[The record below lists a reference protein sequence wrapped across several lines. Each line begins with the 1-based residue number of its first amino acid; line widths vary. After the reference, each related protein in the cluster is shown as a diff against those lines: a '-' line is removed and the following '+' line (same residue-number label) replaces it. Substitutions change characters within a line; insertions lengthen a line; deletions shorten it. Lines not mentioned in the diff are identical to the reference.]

1 MAIKMQ
7 NKIDTTFSATSMSD
21 LVFLLLIFFMLT
33 STMVSPNAI
42 NLVLPKSNTD
52 KQLVSKNIEVYIN
65 EDILYFVNPEGSKAQ
80 PIPFEELL
88 PALQDAAAKDNSD
101 MKSIVLRADK
111 SVPVEN
117 VVALMDVLNEMNEA
131 YPEGERYKMVLATEG
146 K

>member
-7 NKIDTTFSATSMSD
+7 NKVDTTFSATSMSD

-42 NLVLPKSNTD
+42 NLILPKSTSD

-65 EDILYFVNPEGSKAQ
+65 ADLQYFVNPEGSAAQ
-80 PIPFEELL
+80 PIAYEDLL
-88 PALQDAAAKDNSD
+88 PALQDAAGKDNSD
-101 MKSIVLRADK
+101 NKSIILRADK

-117 VVALMDVLNEMNEA
+117 VVALMDVLNELNES
-131 YPEGERYKMVLATEG
+131 YPEESRYKMVLATEG

>member
-7 NKIDTTFSATSMSD
+7 NKVDTTFSATSMSD

-42 NLVLPKSNTD
+42 NLVLPKSNSD

-65 EDILYFVNPEGSKAQ
+65 EDLMYFVNPEGSNAQ
-80 PIPFEELL
+80 PIPYEELL
-88 PALQDAAAKDNSD
+88 PALETAAAADNSD
-101 MKSIVLRADK
+101 NKSIILRADK

-117 VVALMDVLNEMNEA
+117 VVALMDVLNQLNES
-131 YPEGERYKMVLATEG
+131 YPEEERYKMVLATEG
-146 K
+146 Q

>member
-1 MAIKMQ
+1 M
-7 NKIDTTFSATSMSD
+7 
-21 LVFLLLIFFMLT
+21 
-33 STMVSPNAI
+33 
-42 NLVLPKSNTD
+42 
-52 KQLVSKNIEVYIN
+52 
-65 EDILYFVNPEGSKAQ
+65 
-80 PIPFEELL
+80 L

>member
-7 NKIDTTFSATSMSD
+7 NRIDATFSATSMSD

-42 NLVLPKSNTD
+42 NLILPKSNSD

-65 EDILYFVNPEGSKAQ
+65 KDLQYFVNPEGSNAQ
-80 PIPFEELL
+80 PVAYEELL
-88 PALQDAAAKDNSD
+88 PALQSVVAQNDAID
-101 MKSIVLRADK
+101 KSIVLRADK

-117 VVALMDVLNEMNEA
+117 VVALMDVLNQLNEGF
-131 YPEGERYKMVLATEG
+131 PETERYKMVLATEG

>member
-42 NLVLPKSNTD
+42 NLVLPKSTAD
-52 KQLVSKNIEVYIN
+52 KQLVTKDVEVYIN
-65 EDILYFVNPEGSKAQ
+65 EDLLYFVNPEGSNAQ
-80 PIPFEELL
+80 PTPYEELL
-88 PALQDAAAKDNSD
+88 PALQNAILQDNSD
-101 MKSIVLRADK
+101 NHSIILRADK

-117 VVALMDVLNEMNEA
+117 VVALMDVLNELNEGF
-131 YPEGERYKMVLATEG
+131 PEEQRYKMVLATEA

>member
-1 MAIKMQ
+1 MAIRMQ

-42 NLVLPKSNTD
+42 NLVLPKSDSD
-52 KQLVSKNIEVYIN
+52 KQLVSKNVEVYIN
-65 EDILYFVNPEGSKAQ
+65 EDLMYFVNPEGSNAQ
-80 PIPFEELL
+80 PIAYEQLL
-88 PALQDAAAKDNSD
+88 PALQKAVEHDDSG
-101 MKSIVLRADK
+101 MQSIILRADK

-117 VVALMDVLNEMNEA
+117 VVALMDVLNQLNEQR
-131 YPEGERYKMVLATEG
+131 PEEQRYKMVLATEG

>member
-7 NKIDTTFSATSMSD
+7 NKVDTTFSATSMSD

-42 NLVLPKSNTD
+42 NLILPKSTSD

-65 EDILYFVNPEGSKAQ
+65 EDLQYFVNPEGSAAQ
-80 PIPFEELL
+80 PIAYEELL
-88 PALQDAAAKDNSD
+88 PALQDAACKDNSD
-101 MKSIVLRADK
+101 NKSIILRADK

-117 VVALMDVLNEMNEA
+117 VVALMDVLNELNES
-131 YPEGERYKMVLATEG
+131 YPEESRYKMVLATEG

>member
-42 NLVLPKSNTD
+42 NLVLPKSDSD
-52 KQLVSKNIEVYIN
+52 KQLVSKNVEVYIN
-65 EDILYFVNPEGSKAQ
+65 EDLMYFVNPEGSNAQ
-80 PIPFEELL
+80 PIAYEQLL
-88 PALQDAAAKDNSD
+88 PALQEAVEHDDSG
-101 MKSIVLRADK
+101 MLSIILRADK

-117 VVALMDVLNEMNEA
+117 VVALMDVLNQLNEQR
-131 YPEGERYKMVLATEG
+131 PEEQRYKMVLATEG

>member
-42 NLVLPKSNTD
+42 NLVLPKSESD
-52 KQLVSKNIEVYIN
+52 KQLVSKNVEVYIN
-65 EDILYFVNPEGSKAQ
+65 EDLMYFVNPEGANAQ
-80 PIPFEELL
+80 PVAYEELL
-88 PALQDAAAKDNSD
+88 PALQEAVAHDDSG
-101 MKSIVLRADK
+101 MQSIILRADK

-117 VVALMDVLNEMNEA
+117 VVALMDVLNQLNEQF
-131 YPEGERYKMVLATEG
+131 PEEQRYKMVLATEG

>member
-1 MAIKMQ
+1 MQ
-7 NKIDTTFSATSMSD
+7 NKVDTTFSATSMSD

-42 NLVLPKSNTD
+42 NLILPKSTSD

-65 EDILYFVNPEGSKAQ
+65 ADLQYFVNPEGSAAQ
-80 PIPFEELL
+80 PIAYEELL
-88 PALQDAAAKDNSD
+88 PALQDAAGKDNSD
-101 MKSIVLRADK
+101 NKSIILRADK

-117 VVALMDVLNEMNEA
+117 VVALMDVLNELNES
-131 YPEGERYKMVLATEG
+131 YPEESRYKMVLATEG

>member
-7 NKIDTTFSATSMSD
+7 NNTNAAFSATSMSD

-42 NLVLPKSNTD
+42 NLMLPKSD
-52 KQLVSKNIEVYIN
+52 SGKQLASKTIEVYIN
-65 EDILYFVNPEGSKAQ
+65 KDLQYFVNPDGSAKDA
-80 PIPFEELL
+80 IPYDQLL
-88 PALQDAAAKDNSD
+88 PALQQAAAQDKSG

-111 SVPVEN
+111 TVPIEN
-117 VVALMDVLNEMNEA
+117 VVALMDVLNKLNEA

>member
-1 MAIKMQ
+1 MQ

-42 NLVLPKSNTD
+42 NLVLPKSDSD
-52 KQLVSKNIEVYIN
+52 KQLVSKNVEVYIN
-65 EDILYFVNPEGSKAQ
+65 EDLMYFVNPEGANAQ
-80 PIPFEELL
+80 PVAYEELL
-88 PALQDAAAKDNSD
+88 PALQEAVAHDDSG
-101 MKSIVLRADK
+101 MQSIILRADK

-117 VVALMDVLNEMNEA
+117 VVALMDVLNQLNEQF
-131 YPEGERYKMVLATEG
+131 PEEERYKMVLATEG

>member
-7 NKIDTTFSATSMSD
+7 NKVDTTFSATSMSD

-42 NLVLPKSNTD
+42 NLILPKSTSD

-65 EDILYFVNPEGSKAQ
+65 ADLQYFVNPEGSAAQ
-80 PIPFEELL
+80 PIAYEELL
-88 PALQDAAAKDNSD
+88 PALQDAAGKDNSD
-101 MKSIVLRADK
+101 NKSIILRADK

-117 VVALMDVLNEMNEA
+117 VVALMDVLNELNGS
-131 YPEGERYKMVLATEG
+131 YPEESRYKMVLATEG

>member
-42 NLVLPKSNTD
+42 NLVLPKSDSD
-52 KQLVSKNIEVYIN
+52 KQLVSKNVEVYIN
-65 EDILYFVNPEGSKAQ
+65 EDLMYFVNPEGSNAQ
-80 PIPFEELL
+80 PVAYEELL
-88 PALQDAAAKDNSD
+88 PVLQDAVARDDSG
-101 MKSIVLRADK
+101 MQSIILRADK

-117 VVALMDVLNEMNEA
+117 VVALMDVLNQLNEEL
-131 YPEGERYKMVLATEG
+131 PEENRYKMVLATEG

>member
-1 MAIKMQ
+1 MQ

-65 EDILYFVNPEGSKAQ
+65 EDLLYFVNPEGSKAQ
-80 PIPFEELL
+80 PIPYEELL